1 MGSMATWR
9 TFEHSLDYFRYFMP
23 SSGGPAASTETYES
37 VIKDSAYSGF
47 KNGIDAMRESDSG
60 LFRFADNEAE
70 GNLYYLES
78 DGDHSGYYAMLYFYN
93 GLRWIWR

>member
-1 MGSMATWR
+1 MAITKAI
-9 TFEHSLDYFRYFMP
+9 E
-23 SSGGPAASTETYES
+23 
-37 VIKDSAYSGF
+37 
-47 KNGIDAMRESDSG
+47 AMRESDSG

-78 DGDHSGYYAMLYFYN
+78 DGDHSGEYAMLYFYN

>member
-1 MGSMATWR
+1 MALCKTFITILTDPFPTMKRAKGSKSTPLCICPMAITKAI
-9 TFEHSLDYFRYFMP
+9 E
-23 SSGGPAASTETYES
+23 
-37 VIKDSAYSGF
+37 
-47 KNGIDAMRESDSG
+47 AMRESDSG

>member
-1 MGSMATWR
+1 MAITKAI
-9 TFEHSLDYFRYFMP
+9 E
-23 SSGGPAASTETYES
+23 
-37 VIKDSAYSGF
+37 
-47 KNGIDAMRESDSG
+47 AMRESDSG

-93 GLRWIWR
+93 GLC